1 MPLLQKM
8 NPQEYQKLLESS
20 ELFQSLDEERKSQVS
35 AATGESME
43 YFAEIFIRNEK
54 LLTTAKQEYLKRNE
68 EITKNFQQ
76 EVRKIAK
83 EKRTQDEEKAIQE
96 DQEKENNLLSQLNSI

>member
-83 EKRTQDEEKAIQE
+83 EKRTQTKKRQFKKTRKKKI
-96 DQEKENNLLSQLNSI
+96 IY